1 MKKSS
6 RRSAMTPGRR
16 TALLAGLAI
25 GVILIC
31 LAFTDEARIQYFL
44 YRMKTGGSDYFL
56 QIIDSPEG
64 TAGQKA
70 VTRFVATAPGRQR
83 LVSVTLKAML
93 SEYDKLRRDG
103 SWPSLHDVDNLLSL
117 SGMVFLPSYNAWV
130 LWLEIRGSGKNLI
143 SMSAIRPPFARGETL
158 AGLLDIMCN
167 EMTPGDEVR
176 LPEYPRLRVRV
187 QPFDKG
193 LKLYQDEIS
202 ASARGKSSSGLWSET
217 LRSWPELLET
227 ESLLPWVLYMDLR
240 PPSGGS

>member
-1 MKKSS
+1 
-6 RRSAMTPGRR
+6 MTPGRR

-64 TAGQKA
+64 TAAQKA

-93 SEYDKLRRDG
+93 AYRDKHRLG
-103 SWPSLHDVDNLLSL
+103 GPPPPALHDVDRLLSL
-117 SGMVFLPSYNAWV
+117 SGMVFSPSDNDWV
-130 LWLEIRGSGKNLI
+130 LWLDIWAGGGLGSF
-143 SMSAIRPPFARGETL
+143 SAIRPPFARGETL

-176 LPEYPRLRVRV
+176 LPEYPRLRIRV

-193 LKLYQDEIS
+193 LKLYQDEGG
-202 ASARGKSSSGLWSET
+202 AQSSSGLWSET

-227 ESLLPWVLYMDLR
+227 ESLLPWVLYMDTR
-240 PPSGGS
+240 APSGGS

>member
-1 MKKSS
+1 
-6 RRSAMTPGRR
+6 MTPGRR

-25 GVILIC
+25 GVIFIC
-31 LAFTDEARIQYFL
+31 LAFTDEDRIQYFL
-44 YRMKTGGSDYFL
+44 YRLKTGGSDYFL
-56 QIIDSPEG
+56 QVIDSPEG
-64 TAGQKA
+64 TAAQQA

-93 SEYDKLRRDG
+93 DGRTGFAGSEAPPALR
-103 SWPSLHDVDNLLSL
+103 DVDDLLSL
-117 SGMVFLPSYNAWV
+117 SGMVFRPSYNEWV
-130 LWLEIRGSGKNLI
+130 LWLDMRTGGGLGSY
-143 SMSAIRPPFARGETL
+143 SAIRPRIARGETL
-158 AGLLDIMCN
+158 AGLLAIMCN
-167 EMTPGDEVR
+167 AMTPGDEVR
-176 LPEYPRLRVRV
+176 LPEYPRLRIRV

-193 LKLYQDEIS
+193 LELYQDEIS